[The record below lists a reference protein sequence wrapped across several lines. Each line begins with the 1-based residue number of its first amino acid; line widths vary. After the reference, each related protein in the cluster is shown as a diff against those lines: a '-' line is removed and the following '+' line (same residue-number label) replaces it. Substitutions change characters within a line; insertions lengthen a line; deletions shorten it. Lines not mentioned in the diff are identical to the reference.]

1 MQPAVKPQTAETGV
15 PAGDMASPSS
25 TMDLAATQPLAADEL
40 AVQDPPML
48 ASQPGPAPSVF
59 RLPQSGNEFVTAVA
73 HFHRAEIARMA
84 GWRDRIDRT
93 TNWAITVVAAMLS
106 VSLSTPTSHHGVL
119 LFAMVIVL
127 LLLWIEARRYRFFDV
142 YRARVR
148 LMERNWFAQMLAPV
162 PEIDTGWVRQLGE
175 DLRRPRFLIKH
186 REAMSR
192 RLRRNY
198 GWLFFILLLAWVL
211 KVSSAT
217 VQQGAVRMDL
227 VQSFEDTVRAAAL
240 GPLPGWFVW
249 LSLAGFYAWL
259 CYVAWSVPENG
270 GELAHGD
277 VHV

>member
-1 MQPAVKPQTAETGV
+1 MQPAVKPQAAQPGV
-15 PAGDMASPSS
+15 PGDSAASLSPKAGVD
-25 TMDLAATQPLAADEL
+25 ATEPLAPDEL

-106 VSLSTPTSHHGVL
+106 VSLSTPSSHHGVL

-148 LMERNWFAQMLAPV
+148 LMERNWFAQMFAPV

-186 REAMSR
+186 GEAMSR

-211 KVSSAT
+211 KVSSSQ
-217 VQQGAVRMDL
+217 VQQGAVRFDL
-227 VQSFEDTVRAAAL
+227 VQSFEDTIRAAAL
-240 GPLPGWFVW
+240 GPVPGWFVW
-249 LSLAGFYAWL
+249 LGLAGLYGWL
-259 CYVAWSVPENG
+259 GYVAWSVPENG